1 MEIKFDAEIVTG
13 VATAAIFDSMSQ
25 EVRDSVIKQALQY
38 LLTPEKNRNGYGVGE
53 TPLQTAFNSA
63 IQQAA
68 FKVVKEKIENDLEV
82 QNHIRHIL
90 GPLLISAIDAEAET
104 YNSSLADA
112 LGHALGVWLANQAR
126 ERSNR

>member
-1 MEIKFDAEIVTG
+1 MEIKLDAET
-13 VATAAIFDSMSQ
+13 VAGIASAAIFDSMSQ
-25 EVRDSVIKQALQY
+25 EARDSVMKQALQF

-90 GPLLISAIDAEAET
+90 GPLLISALDAEAEE

-112 LGHALGVWLANQAR
+112 LGNALGVWLANQAR
-126 ERSNR
+126 ERRNR